1 MYEIIYQP
9 RAEDPVVIGKF
20 NTKEEAEAYMEEIKQ
35 KRPKAAPYHSIQEQP
50 KEHGGPKGLEP
61 TRYNTWE
68 TKGRE
73 IDF

>member
-1 MYEIIYQP
+1 
-9 RAEDPVVIGKF
+9 
-20 NTKEEAEAYMEEIKQ
+20 MEVIKQ
-35 KRPKAAPYHSIQEQP
+35 KRPKAAPHHSIQEV

>member
-1 MYEIIYQP
+1 
-9 RAEDPVVIGKF
+9 
-20 NTKEEAEAYMEEIKQ
+20 MEEIKQ
-35 KRPKAAPYHSIQEQP
+35 KRPKAAPYHSIQEQT

>member
-1 MYEIIYQP
+1 MYEIVYEP
-9 RAEDPVVIGKF
+9 RAEDPVVVARL
-20 NTKEEAEAYMEEIKQ
+20 NTKEEAEAYLEEIKET
-35 KRPKAAPYHSIQEQP
+35 RPKAAPFHTIKEQQ
-50 KEHGGPKGLEP
+50 KEHGGPKGLDP